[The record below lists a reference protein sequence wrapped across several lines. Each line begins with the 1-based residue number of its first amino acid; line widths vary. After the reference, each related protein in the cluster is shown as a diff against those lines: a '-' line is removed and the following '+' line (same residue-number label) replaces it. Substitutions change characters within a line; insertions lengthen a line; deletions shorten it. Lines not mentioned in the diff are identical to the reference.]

1 MVGAIHR
8 RLRELSEL
16 QQHRRGLLAHAA
28 SLGSTRVLM
37 LFLGVIGSIF
47 VARALSLE
55 SRGLYALVI
64 TTAMLGIQF
73 GILGLPAANTYLIS
87 NHQRL
92 SAGVLAN
99 TTMWFIASMIAIAI
113 IEVVLALTVP
123 SLSWL
128 WSPMGLAVLAI
139 AGTGLS
145 LQLIQSILMGQLKI
159 GSNNIADLIA
169 RIGTVGVM
177 GLLWL
182 SGTASVSTFVTGI
195 AIMTGISVLYATRCT
210 KIPIRP
216 KDLNKSVMKRQ
227 MKIGVR
233 SYTACL
239 FSAWTLIP
247 TYTVEARS
255 GAENLAYYHQ
265 AAQICMMT
273 LIVPV
278 ALSTVLYP
286 RLGQMKTA
294 SDRIR
299 ITLYSFKI
307 SIMIMLIM
315 VAGIL
320 ITSPW
325 IIPLIYGERYEPSV
339 ALLMY
344 MTPGVFGLGLC
355 AVTQN
360 SLFANGYPW
369 MSAFAP
375 AVGLVVMLIG
385 LVFFKTMEA
394 AAWSFSAAGVSMC
407 LASFGTWWCYRHAT
421 DQDRILKDSSRVT
434 T

>member
-1 MVGAIHR
+1 M
-8 RLRELSEL
+8 SEL
-16 QQHRRGLLAHAA
+16 LHHRRGLLTHAA
-28 SLGSTRVLM
+28 SLGSTRVLT

-55 SRGLYALVI
+55 SRGLYALVT

-73 GILGLPAANTYLIS
+73 GTLGLPAANTYLVS
-87 NHQRL
+87 NHRQL
-92 SAGVLAN
+92 SPGILAN
-99 TTMWFIASMIAIAI
+99 TTMWFILSMIVIALV
-113 IEVVLALTVP
+113 ECVLALTVP

-128 WSPMGLAVLAI
+128 WSSMGLAVLAI

-159 GSNNIADLIA
+159 GSNNITDLIA
-169 RIGTVGVM
+169 RIGTVGAM

-182 SGTASVSTFVTGI
+182 SDTASVGTFVTAI
-195 AIMTGISVLYATRCT
+195 AVMTGIAVLYAARST

-216 KDLNKSVMKRQ
+216 SALDASVVKRQ
-227 MKIGVR
+227 MTIGIR

-239 FSAWTLIP
+239 LSAWTLIP

-255 GAENLAYYHQ
+255 GTEGLAYYHQ
-265 AAQICMMT
+265 AAQICMMA

-278 ALSTVLYP
+278 ALGTVLYP
-286 RLGQMKTA
+286 RLGQIKTTT
-294 SDRIR
+294 DRVR
-299 ITLYSFKI
+299 ITLYSFKL
-307 SIMIMLIM
+307 SILTMLVM
-315 VAGIL
+315 VAGML

-325 IIPLIYGERYEPSV
+325 VIPFIYGERYEPSI

-355 AVTQN
+355 TVTQN

-369 MSAFAP
+369 MSVLPP
-375 AVGLVVMLIG
+375 AIGLLVLIAGLVLFTS
-385 LVFFKTMEA
+385 LEA
-394 AAWSFSAAGVSMC
+394 AAWSYSAAGVAMSI
-407 LASFGTWWCYRHAT
+407 ASFVTWWCYRHAT
-421 DQDRILKDSSRVT
+421 DQRDIHEEQARTPS
-434 T
+434 

>member
-1 MVGAIHR
+1 M
-8 RLRELSEL
+8 L
-16 QQHRRGLLAHAA
+16 
-28 SLGSTRVLM
+28 T

-55 SRGLYALVI
+55 SRGLYALVT

-73 GILGLPAANTYLIS
+73 GTLGLPAANTYLIS

-169 RIGTVGVM
+169 RVGTVSVM

-182 SGTASVSTFVTGI
+182 SGTASVGTFVTGI
-195 AIMTGISVLYATRCT
+195 AVMTGISVLYATRCT

-216 KDLNKSVMKRQ
+216 AALNKSVMKRQ
-227 MKIGVR
+227 MTIGVR

-239 FSAWTLIP
+239 LSAWTLIP

-255 GAENLAYYHQ
+255 GAEHLAYYHQ
-265 AAQICMMT
+265 ASQICMMA

-278 ALSTVLYP
+278 ALGTVLYP
-286 RLGQMKTA
+286 RLGQMKSI

-299 ITLYSFKI
+299 ITLYSFKL
-307 SIMIMLIM
+307 SIMTMLVM
-315 VAGIL
+315 VTGIL

-355 AVTQN
+355 TVTQN

-369 MSAFAP
+369 MSIVPP
-375 AVGLVVMLIG
+375 AIGLIVLIVGLALFTS
-385 LVFFKTMEA
+385 LEA
-394 AAWSFSAAGVSMC
+394 AAWSYSAAGIAMSI
-407 LASFGTWWCYRHAT
+407 ASFTTWWCYRHAT
-421 DQDRILKDSSRVT
+421 DQGGGTETPAQTPS
-434 T
+434 